1 MDYLQL
7 VLSLLFD
14 TSMSWIRMLVALL
27 FSVLIGLGV
36 GIWAGRSAHAA
47 KIISPIVDV
56 LQTLP
61 ILAFFPFVIL
71 IIVGTFPNAIGI
83 NIAVVFLIITSML
96 WNIIFGVYESIRA
109 MPNEYVE
116 ISRIYGLSRWG
127 RLSRVYIPV
136 AMPKVVEQSILSW
149 SIGLFYL
156 VTSEIFSVGNST
168 PYHVNYGIGVAITNL
183 ALGGNTPAYII
194 GILVFIAF
202 VIATRFL
209 LFMPLEKKFGLH
221 AEQKQKHRRIAE
233 VVHSLRIRD
242 RIHKLNERVHSTTI
256 TVHHLHVP
264 GYHKK
269 MHAKHPHHKSVGDKR
284 IAYLA
289 VVCAVIV
296 VFAALYLSGTL
307 SYSLLQSE
315 GIVLVA
321 LLATLARV
329 WIAYAVILVVAVPVC
344 VYLIFISKHSGWYLL
359 VFQILASIPATILLP
374 IIAVSLSRVPYHGEV
389 VAFVV
394 FFLSGI
400 WYLIFSIIAHRTSIQ
415 SEVFEVKRLFGVKGL
430 RAWKSIYLKGILPG
444 IVTGSVTGI
453 AAEWNASIV
462 AEYFTSAGVSAGN
475 VITQVHTGI
484 GTFLDNQL
492 GMNHLGLIA
501 LGLINL
507 TVMIILINRFVWRR
521 AYSKASEVYK

>member
-7 VLSLLFD
+7 LLTLLFD
-14 TSMSWIRMLVALL
+14 TSMSWARMLVALF

-36 GIWAGRSAHAA
+36 GIWAGRSSKAA
-47 KIISPIVDV
+47 RIISPIVDV

-71 IIVGTFPNAIGI
+71 VIVTAFPNAIGV

-116 ISRIYGLSRWG
+116 ISRVYGLGRWG
-127 RLSRVYIPV
+127 RLSRVYIPA

-168 PYHVNYGIGVAITNL
+168 PYHVNYGIGVEITNL
-183 ALGGNTPAYII
+183 ALGGNTAAYVLGII
-194 GILVFIAF
+194 VFIAF

-209 LFMPLEKKFGLH
+209 LFMPLEKRYGLH
-221 AEQKQKHRRIAE
+221 TEQKHKHRRITEAFS
-233 VVHSLRIRD
+233 HLRIRD
-242 RIHKLNERVHSTTI
+242 RLHRINDRVHHTSI
-256 TVHHLHVP
+256 TVQHLHVP
-264 GYHKK
+264 GYYRKLHP
-269 MHAKHPHHKSVGDKR
+269 KHPHQHTFANKR
-284 IAYLA
+284 LAYLIA
-289 VVCAVIV
+289 ACVVAVI
-296 VFAALYLSGTL
+296 AGALYLGGIFT
-307 SYSLLQSE
+307 YGLLQNE
-315 GIVLVA
+315 VMVLEA

-329 WIAYAVILVVAVPVC
+329 WLAYLVILVIAVPVC
-344 VYLIFISKHSGWYLL
+344 VYLIFMSKHSNWYLL

-374 IIAVSLSRVPYHGEV
+374 IIAVSLSKYPYHGEL
-389 VAFVV
+389 VALVV

-415 SEVFEVKRLFGVKGL
+415 NEVFEVKKLFGVKGM
-430 RAWKSIYLKGILPG
+430 RAWKSIYLRGILPG
-444 IVTGSVTGI
+444 IITGSVTGI

-492 GMNHLGLIA
+492 SMNHLGLIA

-507 TVMIILINRFVWRR
+507 TVMIILINRFVWRK
-521 AYSKASEVYK
+521 AYTKTSEVYK